1 MDHSG
6 HRQRLKRAYREN
18 GLMSFSPH
26 EVIELMLYTALPRR
40 DVNELAHK
48 ISDQCGGVDGLMRM
62 DRTQMAEKLHLS
74 PRVIETLSA
83 YGAAVRLY
91 SSLSPMSARRLETR
105 GDKNELIKQVY
116 KPNSRV
122 LVLLGAGREGELFTE
137 TRGYLTGFIV
147 GAPASMGALILVPFM
162 QMAGKNGL
170 LAGAELR
177 QGADNG
183 DLGAAGADGQHGVA
197 VFLIPEN
204 GSFDGRFKMFHLLSP
219 ASVSHQQVMRLAVT
233 VS

>member
-1 MDHSG
+1 MSVDHSG

-40 DVNELAHK
+40 DVNELAHQ

-62 DRTQMAEKLHLS
+62 DRAQMAEKLHLS

-122 LVLLGAGREGELFTE
+122 LVLLGAGREVIHISDLPEGNVVSTVLRRVLHYDAARVIT
-137 TRGYLTGFIV
+137 LC
-147 GAPASMGALILVPFM
+147 PA
-162 QMAGKNGL
+162 
-170 LAGAELR
+170 
-177 QGADNG
+177 
-183 DLGAAGADGQHGVA
+183 
-197 VFLIPEN
+197 
-204 GSFDGRFKMFHLLSP
+204 
-219 ASVSHQQVMRLAVT
+219 RLAIDEKELT
-233 VS
+233 ALKLALNDIDAALDDAITIQED